1 MTTTPN
7 SAAGERRARLQFSG
21 CKEAEFFTREI
32 ADSFDGVMAKNRII
46 AGGGLSNG
54 AFTASVDG
62 RPWTD
67 TIWMRDNG
75 AMLRELVHYGEFD
88 AAKALILALIRSVEP
103 NADGFWTF
111 PMFTK
116 IGEKLSGDE
125 WDGTALIVVSA
136 ILLWERL
143 PAGDP
148 VRKQIEEFLLA
159 SASPVRAA
167 LATLAKHQLV
177 AGSGEFGGGLGL
189 EGPFFNVVQNA
200 MIAWM
205 LDLAAA
211 RFRPDDGRAGE
222 LSRQCARAAAA
233 LKIRVVSHF
242 VGADQT
248 WVWALNVDT
257 AEPSAEAMTAT
268 ANQGFGGVNG
278 VFSHASDVHGVLP
291 MVDAAPWVAPSLR
304 TFLALLARPRRLE
317 QFSRHG
323 MWTQFDLVHD
333 GFITGPSYGQGYA
346 LQSMLL
352 MDRPE
357 FYTPAANWLARATFA
372 PEYPITRE
380 NPHWFYERYY
390 SPDDPLRKTRDEGC
404 GALNLVCV
412 AEPLKVARLMAGL
425 DDHADDAV
433 AIVPRLPLGWTGLH
447 AEAVP
452 VRTAAGHTLL
462 DFAVVTD
469 GVRGAVL
476 RVQGKS
482 AAPLPAVNVRLGTA
496 VQPLW
501 RTVAAGAREFDVGR
515 DR

>member
-1 MTTTPN
+1 MNNPSTQD
-7 SAAGERRARLQFSG
+7 RRARLQFSG
-21 CKEAEFFTREI
+21 CAEALLFTREI
-32 ADSFDGVMAKNRII
+32 SDSFDGVMAKNRIN
-46 AGGGLSNG
+46 ANGGLSTG
-54 AFTASVDG
+54 AFSASVDG

-75 AMLRELVHYGEFD
+75 AMLRELVHYGEFE
-88 AAKALILALIRSVEP
+88 AAKALFLALTRSVEP

-116 IGEKLSGDE
+116 VGEKQSGDE

-143 PAGDP
+143 PSGDP
-148 VRKQIEEFLLA
+148 VRRQVEEFLLA
-159 SASPVRAA
+159 PESPIRAVIA
-167 LATLAKHQLV
+167 DVARNQFV
-177 AGSGEFGGGLGL
+177 AGSGEFGGGLGV

-205 LDLAAA
+205 LELTAM
-211 RFRPDDGRAGE
+211 RFRTADGRSDELGRLCATAGGT
-222 LSRQCARAAAA
+222 
-233 LKIRVVSHF
+233 LKAKLVSHF
-242 VGADQT
+242 VAADQT
-248 WVWALNVDT
+248 WIWALDVKT
-257 AEPSAEAMTAT
+257 LVPSAEAMTAI

-278 VFSHASDVHGVLP
+278 VFSHASDVHGGLP
-291 MVDAAPWVAPSLR
+291 LADPAPWVAPSVQ
-304 TFLALLARPRRLE
+304 TFLALLSQPRRLA

-357 FYTPAANWLARATFA
+357 LYTSAANWLARATFA
-372 PEYPITRE
+372 PEYPITRG

-412 AEPLKVARLMAGL
+412 AEPLKAARLMAGL
-425 DDHADDAV
+425 DDHAV
-433 AIVPRLPLGWTGLH
+433 GEVSLIPRLPLGWSGLK
-447 AEAVP
+447 AEALP
-452 VRTAAGHTLL
+452 VRTAMGHTRL
-462 DFAVVTD
+462 DFEVVSD
-469 GVRGAVL
+469 AAGAVT
-476 RVQGKS
+476 RVRGKS
-482 AAPLPAVNVRLGTA
+482 AAPLPLLKVRLGTA
-496 VQPLW
+496 RQPVW
-501 RTVAAGAREFDVGR
+501 KTVAAGAHEFDLVAL
-515 DR
+515 

>member
-1 MTTTPN
+1 MTIMTDSIPP
-7 SAAGERRARLQFSG
+7 ERRARIQFSG
-21 CKEAEFFTREI
+21 CTEAELFTREI
-32 ADSFDGVMAKNRII
+32 SDSFDGVMAKNRIM
-46 AGGGLSNG
+46 ANGGLSTG
-54 AFTASVDG
+54 AFTASVEG

-75 AMLRELVHYGEFD
+75 AMLRELVHYGEFE
-88 AAKALILALIRSVEP
+88 AAKALFLALTRSVEA

-116 IGEKLSGDE
+116 IGEKQSGDE

-143 PAGDP
+143 PREDP
-148 VRKQIEEFLLA
+148 VRRQVEEFLLA
-159 SASPVRAA
+159 TESPIRAVIA
-167 LATLAKHQLV
+167 AVARHQLV
-177 AGSGEFGGGLGL
+177 AGSGEFGGGLGV
-189 EGPFFNVVQNA
+189 EGAFFNVVQNA

-205 LDLAAA
+205 LDLTAT
-211 RFRPDDGRAGE
+211 RLRPTDKRAGE
-222 LSRQCARAAAA
+222 LRRECVTAGAG
-233 LKIRVVSHF
+233 LKAKLVSHF
-242 VGADQT
+242 VAAEQT
-248 WVWALNVDT
+248 WLWALNRET
-257 AEPSAEAMTAT
+257 FEPSAEAMTAT

-291 MVDAAPWVAPSLR
+291 LADPASWVAPSVQ
-304 TFLALLARPRRLE
+304 TFLALLARPQRAE

-357 FYTPAANWLARATFA
+357 LYTPAANWLARATFA
-372 PEYPITRE
+372 PEYPITRA

-412 AEPLKVARLMAGL
+412 AEPLKAARIMAGL
-425 DDHADDAV
+425 DDHADDEV
-433 AIVPRLPLGWTGLH
+433 VIVPRLPLGWAGLQV
-447 AEAVP
+447 EALP
-452 VRTAAGHTLL
+452 VRMAAGHTRV
-462 DFAVVTD
+462 DFEVVADAT
-469 GVRGAVL
+469 GAVI
-476 RVQGKS
+476 RVSGKS
-482 AAPLPAVNVRLGTA
+482 EAALPTLRVRLGTA
-496 VQPLW
+496 REPIW
-501 RTVAAGAREFDVGR
+501 RTVAAAERSFDLAVL
-515 DR
+515 